1 MYYAQN
7 TLDFTVGGKSNTII
21 YMCKVIQ
28 YWRSHAWISD
38 LLIQNM
44 IFHVC
49 GLQIRWLYI
58 NKLQYIQQTPY
69 LFKLQYIYNQPLSML
84 MEATLYYVCIAI
96 VNGSHGI
103 TVYGKPGSGGPYQ
116 T

>member
-1 MYYAQN
+1 
-7 TLDFTVGGKSNTII
+7 
-21 YMCKVIQ
+21 
-28 YWRSHAWISD
+28 
-38 LLIQNM
+38 
-44 IFHVC
+44 
-49 GLQIRWLYI
+49 
-58 NKLQYIQQTPY
+58 
-69 LFKLQYIYNQPLSML
+69 ML